1 MKIKAAS
8 GIRHA
13 SEALAFIK
21 AGASRIGTSSG
32 VQIMQEQSLLL
43 KADS

>member
-1 MKIKAAS
+1 MKIKAAGS
-8 GIRHA
+8 IRHA

-32 VQIMQEQSLLL
+32 VQIMQERLFSH
-43 KADS
+43 